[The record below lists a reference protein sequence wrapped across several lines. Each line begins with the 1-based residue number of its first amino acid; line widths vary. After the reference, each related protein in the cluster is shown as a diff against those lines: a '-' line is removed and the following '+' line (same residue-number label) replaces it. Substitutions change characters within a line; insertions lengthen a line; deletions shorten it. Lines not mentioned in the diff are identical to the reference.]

1 MILLRNEGFP
11 RKWLSTQQ
19 LWPQLGLFVS
29 ICRTL
34 SREFSVCVMQEVLEG
49 ICEISAGFSLLVI
62 IVHLFTF
69 SVYHMA
75 VLSHSVVSDSVGPH
89 GL

>member
-1 MILLRNEGFP
+1 M
-11 RKWLSTQQ
+11 
-19 LWPQLGLFVS
+19 
-29 ICRTL
+29 
-34 SREFSVCVMQEVLEG
+34 CVMQEVLEG